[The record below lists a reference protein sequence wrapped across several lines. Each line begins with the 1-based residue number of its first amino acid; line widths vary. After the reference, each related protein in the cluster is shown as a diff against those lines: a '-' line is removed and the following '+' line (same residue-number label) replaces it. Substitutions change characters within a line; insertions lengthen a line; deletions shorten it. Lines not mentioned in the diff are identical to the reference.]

1 MKWAWKSFKEK
12 VLVKLNCFRL
22 KNVFWPSNFWNSIL
36 STIFA
41 VDRKI
46 LWVFLNNFSR
56 FRQNRVFYLKTIY
69 FILWSRQYL
78 GIYSCKKL
86 SFCSVIQINT
96 CWSFL
101 GLCPVYGHYLLSFF
115 FLCILQIWPHSWFRE
130 RSISNFLA

>member
-1 MKWAWKSFKEK
+1 MKWAWKSFKGK

-22 KNVFWPSNFWNSIL
+22 KNVFWPSSFCYIIL
-36 STIFA
+36 STIFS

-46 LWVFLNNFSR
+46 FWVFLNNFSSL
-56 FRQNRVFYLKTIY
+56 NKVFYLKTIY

>member
-22 KNVFWPSNFWNSIL
+22 KNVFWPSSFCYIIL
-36 STIFA
+36 STIFS

-46 LWVFLNNFSR
+46 FWVFLNNFPSL
-56 FRQNRVFYLKTIY
+56 YLKTIY

>member
-22 KNVFWPSNFWNSIL
+22 KNVFWPSNFSYSIL
-36 STIFA
+36 STIFSI
-41 VDRKI
+41 DRKYCG
-46 LWVFLNNFSR
+46 WNVYWH
-56 FRQNRVFYLKTIY
+56 RQNKVFCLKTIY
-69 FILWSRQYL
+69 FMLWSRQSF
-78 GIYSCKKL
+78 GICTCKNL
-86 SFCSVIQINT
+86 SFCFVIQINT